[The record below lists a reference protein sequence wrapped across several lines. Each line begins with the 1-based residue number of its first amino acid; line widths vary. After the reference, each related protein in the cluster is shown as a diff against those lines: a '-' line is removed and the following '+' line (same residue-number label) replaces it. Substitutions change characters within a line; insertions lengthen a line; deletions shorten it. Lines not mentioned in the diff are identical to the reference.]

1 MSEKLVFEIPMFFFA
16 SDLVPFSNGNYSRNS
31 SGFFTQ
37 NGGQSHQSQIDLLS
51 FLKNIKYKTKFT
63 LLTDTKILNR
73 FTCLFHHFCRTA
85 LVYKF
90 HLARKRQ

>member
-31 SGFFTQ
+31 SEFFPQ
-37 NGGQSHQSQIDLLS
+37 NGGQSRQSQIFLLS

-63 LLTDTKILNR
+63 LPTDTKILNR
-73 FTCLFHHFCRTA
+73 YVL
-85 LVYKF
+85 LVYSIISVGQNLF
-90 HLARKRQ
+90 CYEAQ